1 MMDRVLIQL
10 ANQYV
15 GFGGILAVLLAII
28 HIIKGRTF
36 KNTVL
41 FLIFLSMGVF
51 LVKGLALINQ
61 VGIRFSHFFSIEIF
75 FIFVIGPS
83 LYIYFNL
90 LLLGERVGRK
100 TLSFHFVPS
109 ILFLVFYLI
118 HSIYLMY
125 SGESLDELGSGFGP
139 TFHSKYDAAYIIST
153 FITIVYMVVV
163 LVKFIR
169 LFHGNFSRYSWAI
182 HIILLLT
189 LGLFGVNL
197 HLAVD
202 LRFLFSLENAFVEL
216 YIPALSALSSTVIYA
231 FFISQIYPITFNI
244 VSETFQKVRYQNSTL
259 SRIDPEDLKAR
270 LEILMNS
277 EKVFLEENL
286 TLAKLASKLQVKPH
300 QLSEFLNNHLRQSF
314 FHYVN
319 KLRIEEARIRL
330 LEAEETPVIK
340 TAFESG
346 FNSLS
351 VFNTSFKREFGMT
364 PSQYKKKFGKQKP
377 DP

>member
-1 MMDRVLIQL
+1 MMDRILIQL

-15 GFGGILAVLLAII
+15 GFGGILSVLLALI

-36 KNTVL
+36 KNVVL

-51 LVKGLALINQ
+51 LVKGLVLINQ
-61 VGIRFSHFFSIEIF
+61 MGTRFSHFFSIEIF

-90 LLLGERVGRK
+90 LLWGERVGKK
-100 TLSFHFVPS
+100 TLSFHYIPS

-118 HSIYLMY
+118 HSVYLMY
-125 SGESLDELGSGFGP
+125 SGDSLDDLGP
-139 TFHSKYDAAYIIST
+139 AFHSKYDSIYILST
-153 FITIVYMVVV
+153 FITVGYMIVVI
-163 LVKFIR
+163 VKFIR
-169 LFHGNFSRYSWAI
+169 LFQGNFSRYPWTI
-182 HIILLLT
+182 HLILLMA

-197 HLAVD
+197 HLAID

-216 YIPALSALSSTVIYA
+216 YVPALCALSSTVIYA

-244 VSETFQKVRYQNSTL
+244 ISETFQKVRYQNSTL
-259 SRIDPEDLKAR
+259 SRIDPEDLKSK

-300 QLSEFLNNHLRQSF
+300 QLSEFLNNHLRKSF

-319 KLRIEEARIRL
+319 KLRIEEARLRL
-330 LEAEETPVIK
+330 LEAEETSVIK

-364 PSQYKKKFGKQKP
+364 PSQYKKKFGKQKS
-377 DP
+377 DS

>member
-1 MMDRVLIQL
+1 M